1 MPKKSSQ
8 PRKQAK
14 KATKKAAKKS
24 AKTAQSVV
32 NPMEQMMLEKLG
44 GDHAALAEMKSAL
57 SELMDA
63 VDLAGGPEALGAI
76 DWSAM
81 PGGIDDE
88 DRLYDANELVYDA
101 QDAPTLKKRI
111 KLAREALD
119 THPEC
124 ADAWLI
130 LAHSLDLSAAEYEC
144 YVMRAINAG
153 RVIIGDDFDDFR
165 GEFWGFMET
174 RPFMRG
180 LAALGEFYFTE
191 GNLSAAIDT
200 WEEMLELNPNDNQ
213 GVRDSLGAAYLMVED
228 LDAARA
234 LLDRYPQ
241 DMAAW
246 LYGNAL
252 ELFLRHGAGKK
263 ADAAL
268 KKALKNN
275 PHCAEFFTGAYQLP
289 DEMPGMY
296 SPGSLQEAEILA
308 QHTQALWLGNQEAVS
323 WLKRVRGKSS

>member
-1 MPKKSSQ
+1 MDQ
-8 PRKQAK
+8 L
-14 KATKKAAKKS
+14 
-24 AKTAQSVV
+24 
-32 NPMEQMMLEKLG
+32 MLEKLG

-57 SELMDA
+57 NELMDA
-63 VDLAGGPEALGAI
+63 VDLAGGPEALTAI
-76 DWSAM
+76 DWSNV
-81 PGGIDDE
+81 PGDIGDE
-88 DRLYDANELVYDA
+88 DRLFDANELVYAA
-101 QDAPTLKKRI
+101 QNAPTVKKRI
-111 KLAREALD
+111 KLAREAID

-130 LAHSLDLSAAEYEC
+130 LARSLELTATEYEW
-144 YVMRAINAG
+144 YVIRAINAG

-165 GEFWGFMET
+165 GEFWGFIET

-180 LAALGEFYFTE
+180 MAALGDFYFAE
-191 GNLSAAIDT
+191 SKQLAAIEI

-213 GVRDSLGAAYLMVED
+213 GIRDYLGAAYLMVED

-241 DMAAW
+241 ELAAW

-275 PHCAEFFTGAYQLP
+275 PHCAEFFTGARQLP
-289 DEMPGMY
+289 SEMPGMY
-296 SPGSLQEAEILA
+296 APGSLQEAEILA
-308 QHTQALWLGNQEAVS
+308 HHAQALWLGNQDAVS
-323 WLKRVRGKSS
+323 WLKRVCGKSS